1 MNLDN
6 NKSAKDYISEAY
18 LQELA
23 NIQERAKLMETPA
36 DIIAKENVEKT
47 IALSEEILSMNILN
61 EETTNE
67 YDQLNQKIQAKKDE
81 IAKLYGIEIFPESL
95 QAIKSA
101 YSIVSN
107 EFAQYL
113 EDCNS
118 NFEFSLQQELEDV
131 ENKIAEDTANND
143 SQVDAIYEEIS
154 TKIADNKLETAR
166 EQAEYDYT
174 LKRTR
179 KQAQEERA
187 KLIESR
193 ELDMQLLEK
202 DVQDRKQACIDK
214 LNEIEQLQAKVDE
227 IPNLIELAT
236 IEGAEQKEKE
246 LGKDYGYKSSIS
258 KKDFDNDIARLQS
271 DLNRLQDKYDLICK
285 DNQELAYKL
294 DKCYAES
301 RQLATDTVKSTGG
314 INILNSDNYNQNGK
328 K

>member
-118 NFEFSLQQELEDV
+118 NFESSLQQELEDV